1 MSQIIQTY
9 IVYVFQIILAFVLIN
24 VWLVRFSRP
33 TKYRGSGGAKNM
45 TEEFSAYGLPVWFMY
60 IVGAA
65 KIIIAV
71 LLIAGFWFPFLVYPA
86 SFVLAMLMI
95 GAIAMHIKVED
106 PYIRTMPA
114 IMVFLMSAANILLLT
129 FL

>member
-9 IVYVFQIILAFVLIN
+9 IVYVFQIILAVILIN

-33 TKYRGSGGAKNM
+33 TKYRGSAAKNM

-60 IVGAA
+60 VVGAT
-65 KIIIAV
+65 KIMIAV

-86 SFVLAMLMI
+86 SLVLAMLMV
-95 GAIAMHIKVED
+95 GAIAMHIKVRD

-114 IMVFLMSAANILLLT
+114 IIVFLMSVTNILLSTPL
-129 FL
+129 

>member
-33 TKYRGSGGAKNM
+33 TKYRGSGAKNM
-45 TEEFSAYGLPVWFMY
+45 TEEFAAYGLPVWCMY
-60 IVGAA
+60 IVGIA
-65 KIIIAV
+65 KIMIAV
-71 LLIAGFWFPFLVYPA
+71 LLIAGFWFSFLVYPA

-95 GAIAMHIKVED
+95 GAIAMHIKVGD
-106 PYIRTMPA
+106 PYVRTMPA
-114 IMVFLMSAANILLLT
+114 IMVFLMSVANILLLT
-129 FL
+129 SL